1 MLDLEIK
8 EVHQLDSFLIYF
20 CPYPQFI
27 NVSYSAWEHS
37 EELTTE
43 NSQVEFV
50 VHKFKCC
57 IKKNMFCFSSS
68 IRIKECD
75 LSFAQGPKSSGSVA
89 FKMDFFK

>member
-27 NVSYSAWEHS
+27 NVSYSAREHS

-50 VHKFKCC
+50 VHKSKCC
-57 IKKNMFCFSSS
+57 IKKTCFVSV
-68 IRIKECD
+68 RR
-75 LSFAQGPKSSGSVA
+75 SG
-89 FKMDFFK
+89 